1 MIQKCGNHLVLE
13 KNKDLV
19 ISFVFSEDVGNGP
32 CELPGASFPSCSVLL
47 EGKWYSNAVVLLDT
61 VNMY

>member
-1 MIQKCGNHLVLE
+1 MQKCGNRLVLE
-13 KNKDLV
+13 KNKDLFT
-19 ISFVFSEDVGNGP
+19 SFAFSEDVGNGP
-32 CELPGASFPSCSVLL
+32 CQLNLASFPSCSVLL